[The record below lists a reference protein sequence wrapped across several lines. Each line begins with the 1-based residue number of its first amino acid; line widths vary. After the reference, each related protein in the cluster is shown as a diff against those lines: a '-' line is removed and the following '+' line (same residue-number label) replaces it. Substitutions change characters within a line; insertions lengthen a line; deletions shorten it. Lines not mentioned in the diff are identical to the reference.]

1 MAEWTF
7 LTNHAL
13 VLIFLARHSS
23 ITARELSFSIGITE
37 RAVRRIIADLDSGGY
52 IEKTRKG
59 NRITYAINSELPFR
73 HHTQRDR
80 AVGSLLRAVGWEPRV
95 IERRDDI
102 PALPKKKTLRSR
114 RVRLE
119 IGTPTPKQAA

>member
-13 VLIFLARHSS
+13 VLTFLAKHSS
-23 ITARELSFSIGITE
+23 ITARDISLSIGITE
-37 RAVRRIIADLDSGGY
+37 RAVRRIIADLQSGGY

-73 HHTQRDR
+73 HHTQGGR
-80 AVGSLLRAVGWEPRV
+80 AVGLLLRAVGWDPRV
-95 IERRDDI
+95 VGHKDDL
-102 PALPKKKTLRSR
+102 PGLPKKKTLRSR
-114 RVRLE
+114 RGQSE